1 MKHSIRYVNGKGD
14 EIDFTGSLP
23 YRMVT
28 GDLFDYAWSYNSADD
43 YRLRGA
49 KITAFKRAL
58 KEYSVEL
65 DVFAATESGYLS
77 AINTL
82 HDIAD
87 YDVSQQKPGKL
98 YVDGSY
104 ICCYITAS
112 KKESWER
119 PTLYLEVTLTLLV
132 EYPVWWTE
140 QTYRFSKVA
149 VQSEVAPD
157 EFLCAD
163 GSAGTGEFP
172 FEFMRSDATTQTVD
186 NSASYKE
193 AEFILRIYGPTTNPD
208 INIGGVSHSIDAI
221 VQANEVLEINS
232 YERTCIKRSTV
243 SGVETNVF
251 GSRGETVFE
260 PVPASYFSITWSGNF
275 AFDLVLLTGRSEPL
289 WIS

>member
-14 EIDFTGSLP
+14 EIDFTGPLP

-28 GDLFDYAWSYNSADD
+28 GNLFDYAWSYNSADD

-58 KEYSVEL
+58 TEYSVEL
-65 DVFAATESGYLS
+65 DVFAATESVYL
-77 AINTL
+77 AAVNAL

-87 YDVSQQKPGKL
+87 YDVVQRKPGKL

-104 ICCYITAS
+104 ISCYITAS

-119 PTLYLEVTLTLLV
+119 PTCYLEVTLTLLV
-132 EYPVWWTE
+132 EYPIWWTE
-140 QTYRFSKVA
+140 QTYQFSKVE
-149 VQSEVAPD
+149 VQSDPAPD

-163 GSAGTGEFP
+163 GSAGTGEFL
-172 FEFMRSDATTQTVD
+172 FEFVHNISTSRTVD
-186 NSASYKE
+186 NSFSYKDTD
-193 AEFILRIYGPTTNPD
+193 FILRVYGPATNPS
-208 INIGGVSHSIDAI
+208 ISIGGVAHSVD
-221 VQANEVLEINS
+221 VTVHANEVLEVNS
-232 YERTCIKRSTV
+232 YERTCIKRSTIN
-243 SGVETNVF
+243 GVETNVF

-260 PVPASYFSITWSGNF
+260 PVPASYVSVAWSGEF

-289 WIS
+289 WTS